1 MNIREET
8 NKIGEKLNL
17 NGEEMKKE
25 LIKPLVENDD
35 YLVQCY
41 GGESGLV
48 NQVIGDVI
56 AGEILRELPDD
67 NKI

>member
-1 MNIREET
+1 
-8 NKIGEKLNL
+8 
-17 NGEEMKKE
+17 MKME
-25 LIKPLVENDD
+25 LKKPDTTIDDNLVE
-35 YLVQCY
+35 CY

-67 NKI
+67 KKS